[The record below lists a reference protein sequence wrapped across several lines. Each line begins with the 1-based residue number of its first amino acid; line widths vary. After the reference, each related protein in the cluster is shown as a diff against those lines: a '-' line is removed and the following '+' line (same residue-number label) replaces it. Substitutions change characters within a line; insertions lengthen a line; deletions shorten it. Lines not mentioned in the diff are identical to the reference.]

1 MPCLVADDLLL
12 SQPCFLLNLA
22 LGPMLRHAPRLLTFM
37 ANPRSENISGKRS
50 QAAAVYI
57 NNPPTALDRSTLEMY
72 QSFMAGYVRRI
83 NQSTF
88 NVAIGGVRIG
98 SAKYSRLAQIN
109 LKTRILTFS
118 RYAIEN
124 VPERGRRYLVL
135 HELAHVKE
143 ASHNRRFWQLV
154 ANYEPDYKQIGR
166 SLELA
171 FKQNVKEDPHKKKGK
186 KFHSLFSG
194 LIGQNREFGN
204 GETQPKALHQVQEP
218 VLVLANSQ
226 TAKEIS
232 SATTDIG
239 IIDIHAQPLIIEPP
253 VIFQQLSLFD

>member
-1 MPCLVADDLLL
+1 
-12 SQPCFLLNLA
+12 
-22 LGPMLRHAPRLLTFM
+22 MLRHAPRLLTFM
-37 ANPRSENISGKRS
+37 ANPKSENISGKRS

-166 SLELA
+166 SLEFA
-171 FKQNVKEDPHKKKGK
+171 FKQNVKEIRTRKGK

-194 LIGQNREFGN
+194 LIGQNAECGN
-204 GETQPKALHQVQEP
+204 GKTQPDKLRRLFLSRANNQP
-218 VLVLANSQ
+218 PKKLAVPQ
-226 TAKEIS
+226 KK
-232 SATTDIG
+232 SA
-239 IIDIHAQPLIIEPP
+239 
-253 VIFQQLSLFD
+253 